1 MAIAFAAETTAEAAK
16 ELTSEAGSGIAIHL
30 APDVVTHI
38 GSLPITSTLI
48 TTWLTM
54 AVLILGAYLL
64 KRKLS
69 LVPGRTQTVLETLV
83 GGAYGYV
90 EETLENKPLA
100 RKYFPILATIFF
112 FILAAN
118 WIGLLPGV
126 ASIGFWTESH
136 GATRLIPLFY
146 PVNTDLNVT
155 IALALIA
162 FVTIEYAGISVVG
175 AFKYIGKFINFHSPL
190 AFFVGLIELIS
201 EFGRLLSFS
210 FRLFGNIFAGKTLI
224 LVAVFFLPY
233 LVPVPI
239 MAFELFVGFIQAVV
253 FAMLTL
259 FFIKLAIAEPH

>member
-1 MAIAFAAETTAEAAK
+1 MEIAHAAEQAAETGK
-16 ELTSEAGSGIAIHL
+16 GIAIHL

-38 GSLPITSTLI
+38 GSLPVTSTLI
-48 TTWLTM
+48 TTWVTM
-54 AVLILGAYLL
+54 AVLIVGAYLL
-64 KRKLS
+64 RSRLT
-69 LVPGRTQTVLETLV
+69 LVPGRTQTVMETLI
-83 GGAYGYV
+83 GGAYQYV
-90 EETLENKPLA
+90 EETLEHKTLA

-126 ASIGFWTESH
+126 TSIGFWSDAH
-136 GATRLIPLFY
+136 GVDRLIPFFY

-175 AFKYIGKFINFHSPL
+175 AVKYIGKFINFRSPL

>member
-1 MAIAFAAETTAEAAK
+1 MSTEYEAVTETK
-16 ELTSEAGSGIAIHL
+16 EGISIHL
-30 APDVVTHI
+30 APEVVGHL
-38 GSLPITSTLI
+38 GSLPLTSTLI
-48 TTWLTM
+48 TSWLTIL
-54 AVLILGAYLL
+54 VLILGAVMLR
-64 KRKLS
+64 KRLAI
-69 LVPGRTQTVLETLV
+69 VPGYAQTIVEATL
-83 GGAYGYV
+83 GGAYDYV
-90 EETLENKPLA
+90 EETLENKSLA

-126 ASIGFWTESH
+126 TSIGYYQLSH
-136 GATRLIPLFY
+136 GVEKLVPFFY

-175 AFKYIGKFINFHSPL
+175 AFKYLGKFITFKSPL
-190 AFFVGLIELIS
+190 AFFVGIIELIS

-259 FFIKLAIAEPH
+259 FFIKLAVAEPH

>member
-1 MAIAFAAETTAEAAK
+1 MGIAYAAEQTAEAGK
-16 ELTSEAGSGIAIHL
+16 SIAIHL

-38 GSLPITSTLI
+38 GSLPVTSTLI
-48 TTWLTM
+48 TTWVTM
-54 AVLILGAYLL
+54 AILILGAYLL
-64 KRKLS
+64 RSRLA
-69 LVPGRTQTVLETLV
+69 LVPGRAQTVMETLV

-90 EETLENKPLA
+90 EETLENKTLA

-126 ASIGFWTESH
+126 TSIGFWSESH
-136 GATRLIPLFY
+136 GVARLIPFFY

-175 AFKYIGKFINFHSPL
+175 AMKYIGKFINFHSPL
-190 AFFVGLIELIS
+190 AFFVGIIELIS

>member
-1 MAIAFAAETTAEAAK
+1 MSIAYAAETAAPAAHEVGK
-16 ELTSEAGSGIAIHL
+16 GIAIHL

-48 TTWLTM
+48 TTWVTM
-54 AVLILGAYLL
+54 AVLIVGAYLL
-64 KRKLS
+64 RSRLS
-69 LVPGRTQTVLETLV
+69 LIPGRFQTVMETLL
-83 GGAYGYV
+83 GGAYEYV
-90 EETLENKPLA
+90 EETLENKHLA

-126 ASIGFWTESH
+126 TSIGYWAESH
-136 GATRLIPLFY
+136 GAEHLIPFFY

-155 IALALIA
+155 LALALIA
-162 FVTIEYAGISVVG
+162 FVTIEYAGITVVG
-175 AFKYIGKFINFHSPL
+175 AMKYIGKFINFHSPL
-190 AFFVGLIELIS
+190 AFFVGIIELIS

-259 FFIKLAIAEPH
+259 FFIKLAVAEPH